1 MERILKAEE
10 LEKINA
16 YLVKDSSKIVKA
28 TTEAKVATG
37 GTITTVSKDD
47 AIKTNSRISYS
58 VKLKEKIEGEN
69 IGAQLELKFDTEATV
84 KLVSTTSGAKVY
96 KTLDSEN
103 GLQNL
108 IGTGKE
114 LTLDSNNSSILY
126 VDKNAEYVFS
136 VITKEYGKNTVTQT
150 IVIKVE

>member
-1 MERILKAEE
+1 MVDFKKIIGEKIAKASELEVEAIVSDREIPPNEEMGDYAFPCFKLAKILK
-10 LEKINA
+10 
-16 YLVKDSSKIVKA
+16 KA
-28 TTEAKVATG
+28 PPVIANE
-37 GTITTVSKDD
+37 
-47 AIKTNSRISYS
+47 
-58 VKLKEKIEGEN
+58 LKEKIEGEN